1 MNTARKWTLSVAV
14 AIAAV
19 AVAGP
24 AATARADDA
33 GVKTAIKHQ
42 DRTLS
47 QSSQVKTL
55 SNMSKIKKS
64 EIPKLEKLVKA
75 VVPKLTH
82 AASSVSSATASTA
95 KGAAGQKA
103 WVNGVRDVATGYR
116 HVARE
121 LTDLR
126 NANSTGAKT
135 QLNDAR
141 KAITAG
147 ERLVLTADSDLGLPQ
162 GD

>member
-1 MNTARKWTLSVAV
+1 MNTARRWTLAL
-14 AIAAV
+14 AV
-19 AVAGP
+19 AVVAVGGS

-33 GVKTAIKHQ
+33 AVKAAIKHQ

-47 QSSQVKTL
+47 QSSQVKAL
-55 SNMSKIKKS
+55 SNASEIKKS
-64 EIPKLEKLVKA
+64 EIPKLEKLLKA

-82 AASSVSSATASTA
+82 AASAVSAKTASTA
-95 KGAAGQKA
+95 KGAAGQNA
-103 WVNGVRDVATGYR
+103 WVKGVRDVATGYR

-126 NANSTGAKT
+126 SANATGAKT

-141 KAITAG
+141 KVITAG